1 MSYTFNTGNSFATLG
16 RLEESVLVSNHSLII
31 PTDKKWPQFP
41 INHSVII
48 YTNVLY
54 VYNYYFRKSFKKL
67 SVSINHYLKASKKSK
82 LFLIPVALQ
91 TVLLSVLPFVL
102 IIFTIY
108 IYIYIYTYIYYIY
121 ILHIYIYQY
130 IIKYIYVYYNIYY
143 IFYIYISYISC

>member
-91 TVLLSVLPFVL
+91 TVLLSVLPWPMTNRELIFLMGDKIPVL
-102 IIFTIY
+102 MPWNRWHCHTR
-108 IYIYIYTYIYYIY
+108 TYIRM
-121 ILHIYIYQY
+121 ILV
-130 IIKYIYVYYNIYY
+130 K
-143 IFYIYISYISC
+143 IFSKQHLFSK